1 MKRLFAVLII
11 ILFLLVDTNKVFALT
26 DGKLKN
32 HVREI
37 TLIKENKEIEKIKEK
52 NIINIYD
59 TLMLNMDDVF
69 SKTFEEYQ
77 VDIDEQI
84 IIFKSM
90 TLEIKK
96 SENIIR
102 ILDIYNVDQKEINNS
117 VDIEIEAIDGIEY
130 IPIYLIVNIPS
141 IEILINNEKFDKYDS
156 IWKEEADKRIEKYR
170 KNNTDIKVKNQNGK
184 EIRNAMVS
192 CKMNNNEFKFGTAI
206 RMAESTKSNK
216 FTGIGRNIFNS
227 LGSENGFKWPV
238 LANNGSKIPKE
249 AIAYAL
255 QNDMYI
261 RGHALWADCL
271 WADTETLIGNM
282 EQPKENTMAYIYTN
296 YNNGNI
302 TYEKAKELI
311 NNLKNIFEDMIL
323 NHIEKEMTEF
333 PEINE
338 WDVINEVISQQY
350 FKYYLYD
357 EKMLSNNRF
366 LETTRKYMNAY
377 ADNEE
382 YYQFLA
388 KCFDKAREIN
398 QEAKLVINDEKIN
411 GDLTPTI
418 LQNTIKSING
428 IKKYTNNI
436 DALGVQYHVGNRNY
450 ITPQSYYNQINYVL
464 EQTGLKEAVVT
475 EYDNYTNDKL
485 NKYTKEEREQKA
497 EYLRDT
503 LIAQYSN
510 PNVSGFN
517 FWVYNSGTGS
527 FVEEEW
533 QAYEELMKEW
543 LNDEQNGKTD
553 SNGNYSARLYKGEYT
568 AKVKINNLEKEVP
581 IIVSD
586 NTEPV
591 EIIINSNLEKISIK
605 QKPNKIEYVQDKENF
620 DAGGG
625 VILAHYDD
633 GTVEEIDMSSNEV
646 EISKLNNSILGKQT
660 IIVTYKDK
668 KVTFVVDVV
677 EQNGKRP
684 VVDPNEE
691 ISEISIIKLPEK
703 VEYIQNKERMNL
715 MNGKLLIKYKDG
727 TTKEISMNDKDV
739 SVSGFDNSIIGE
751 RAIRI
756 TYKGK
761 QTTFVVYIVEDTSS
775 SDDTIANKNLPN
787 AGIRMTIII
796 GIFIIG
802 VMAVVSGKKY
812 IQYLK
817 DTHKQLK

>member
-1 MKRLFAVLII
+1 M
-11 ILFLLVDTNKVFALT
+11 
-26 DGKLKN
+26 
-32 HVREI
+32 H
-37 TLIKENKEIEKIKEK
+37 
-52 NIINIYD
+52 
-59 TLMLNMDDVF
+59 
-69 SKTFEEYQ
+69 
-77 VDIDEQI
+77 
-84 IIFKSM
+84 
-90 TLEIKK
+90 
-96 SENIIR
+96 
-102 ILDIYNVDQKEINNS
+102 
-117 VDIEIEAIDGIEY
+117 
-130 IPIYLIVNIPS
+130 
-141 IEILINNEKFDKYDS
+141 
-156 IWKEEADKRIEKYR
+156 
-170 KNNTDIKVKNQNGK
+170 
-184 EIRNAMVS
+184 
-192 CKMNNNEFKFGTAI
+192 
-206 RMAESTKSNK
+206 
-216 FTGIGRNIFNS
+216 
-227 LGSENGFKWPV
+227 
-238 LANNGSKIPKE
+238 
-249 AIAYAL
+249 
-255 QNDMYI
+255 I

-271 WADTETLIGNM
+271 WADTEILIGDI
-282 EQPKENTMAYIYTN
+282 EQPKENTMAYVYTN

-311 NNLKNIFEDMIL
+311 NNMKNIFEDMIL
-323 NHIEKEMTEF
+323 NHIEEEMTEF
-333 PEINE
+333 PEISE
-338 WDVINEVISQQY
+338 WDVINEIISQQY

-357 EKMLSNNRF
+357 EKMLSDNRF
-366 LETTRKYMNAY
+366 LETNRKYMNAY

-464 EQTGLKEAVVT
+464 EQTGLKEAVIT

-533 QAYEELMKEW
+533 KAYEELMKEW

-553 SNGNYSARLYKGEYT
+553 SNGNYSTRLYKGEYT

-620 DAGGG
+620 DADGG

-633 GTVEEIDMSSNEV
+633 GTVEEINMSSDEV
-646 EISKLNNSILGKQT
+646 ELSKLDNSILGKQT

-677 EQNGKRP
+677 EQSEKRP
-684 VVDPNEE
+684 VANANEE

-703 VEYIQNKERMNL
+703 VEYIQNKEKMNL
-715 MNGKLLIKYKDG
+715 RNGKLLIKYKDG

-739 SVSGFDNSIIGE
+739 SVSGFDNSIVGE

-802 VMAVVSGKKY
+802 VMAIVSGKKY